1 MTLDDLI
8 QMCRARLVQ
17 LSQLRSSAVALGDT
31 DQVASID
38 AQAAETQTTLNQ
50 LLTLGG

>member
-17 LSQLRSSAVALGDT
+17 LSQLRASAVALGDA
-31 DQVASID
+31 DQVSSID
-38 AQAAETQTTLNQ
+38 AHTAETQTTLNQ
-50 LLTLGG
+50 LLTLG